1 MTIDLSKPVRLRN
14 PQEGEEHLT
23 FMVRNYNDTMQRVYI
38 EPINSGLA
46 LNSEE
51 LVSIE
56 DICNIE

>member
-1 MTIDLSKPVRLRN
+1 MKLDLSKPVRLRN

-23 FMVRNYNDTMQRVYI
+23 FMVRNYNEDTQRVYI
-38 EPINSGLA
+38 EPINSRLA

-51 LVSIE
+51 LVSVE